1 MQNGTK
7 VNVVLRV
14 RKGNRGELLQRES
27 KSASSEVEN
36 FSQKIST
43 IYKVDILEGR
53 RFGGASESNI
63 YKFHVAFL
71 PFLRQK
77 SRINKN
83 GVTKNHVYNVV

>member
-7 VNVVLRV
+7 VNVVIRV
-14 RKGNRGELLQRES
+14 RKGNRGEPANFKEKANQRALKLKIS
-27 KSASSEVEN
+27 LK
-36 FSQKIST
+36 KIST

-71 PFLRQK
+71 PFLR
-77 SRINKN
+77 
-83 GVTKNHVYNVV
+83 